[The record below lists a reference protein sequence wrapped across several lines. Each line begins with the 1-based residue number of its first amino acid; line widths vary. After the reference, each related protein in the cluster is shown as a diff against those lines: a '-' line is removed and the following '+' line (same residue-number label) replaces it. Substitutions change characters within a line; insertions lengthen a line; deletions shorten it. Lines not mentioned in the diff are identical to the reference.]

1 MRLGGVTLVGW
12 LNSELLHE
20 LAEVGP
26 GEFPFEG
33 GGDGLIVALEA
44 QESGFKILERGE
56 VVGDQG
62 FTLND
67 RKIDLDLVEPAGVDW
82 GVDQHQVGKGGPQP
96 VQAGRSAMRGAIVH
110 DPEDPPGAPVRSLG
124 HYLAHQTI
132 ERCDPGLGLAAA
144 EESGVVNIEGREVG
158 PRTDAAVFMLDPSG
172 PCGLWRQGWMFA
184 DARLDTGLL
193 VGADHE
199 LISFQA
205 LTLPVPG
212 VEIQHAAG
220 LAHELGIAGKDP
232 TAVLP
237 RTDRVVVEPA
247 PHRLVA
253 DGGDDARALGFAHD
267 IGGAQARQRSAKSG
281 GQLTRDG
288 LYLHDQFRGGE
299 NRGPTRTWSLL
310 EPGQALFKEAFAPE
324 TNH

>member
-1 MRLGGVTLVGW
+1 MRLGGGTLVSW
-12 LNSELLHE
+12 LNSELFHE
-20 LAEVGP
+20 QAEVGP

-44 QESGFKILERGE
+44 QESVFDSLERGE
-56 VVGDQG
+56 VIGDQD
-62 FTLND
+62 FTLDD

-96 VQAGRSAMRGAIVH
+96 LQGGLSAMRGAIVH
-110 DPEDPPGAPVRSLG
+110 YPKDPPGTLVRSLG

-144 EESGVVNIEGREVG
+144 KQSGVVNIEGCEVG
-158 PRTDAAVFMLDPSG
+158 PRPDAAVFMLNPSG
-172 PCGLWRQGWMFA
+172 PCGLRRQGWMFA
-184 DARLDTGLL
+184 DASLDTGLL

-199 LISFQA
+199 LISFEP
-205 LTLPVPG
+205 LTPPVPG

-237 RTDRVVVEPA
+237 RTDRVVMEPA

-253 DGGDDARALGFAHD
+253 DGVDDARALGFAHD
-267 IGGAQARQRSAKSG
+267 VGGAQARQR
-281 GQLTRDG
+281 
-288 LYLHDQFRGGE
+288 
-299 NRGPTRTWSLL
+299 
-310 EPGQALFKEAFAPE
+310 
-324 TNH
+324 